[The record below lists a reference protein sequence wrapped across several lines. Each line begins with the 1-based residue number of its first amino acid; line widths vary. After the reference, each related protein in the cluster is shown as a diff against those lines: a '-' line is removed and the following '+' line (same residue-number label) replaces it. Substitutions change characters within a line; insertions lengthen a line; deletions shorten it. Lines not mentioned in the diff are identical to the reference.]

1 MTDKTKFRPVTGTEA
16 QIEMAPKTPGWVYFA
31 EDTGKIYYDKDTE
44 TRVTMGGSG
53 VAIHYGKAPAGLT
66 QDPDFMGGQ
75 FFKLTR
81 DDLQDSEAVVSVDD
95 LIFNSDGTFYRVY
108 LIMNSNTI
116 YCTKAAVAGGGGGS
130 VVGPSVGSVARLTL
144 HTPETVSLINGQDI
158 SIEFTPYSQIE
169 VDGTVLDEKLT
180 MSWSLAEKVGENYVT
195 YHNGTSFLADHGV
208 RTSLSFG
215 EFLRE
220 DATTRITIKGSGAN
234 SGDTPS
240 RQQDFT
246 TSELSLT
253 ENSDFSTMAV
263 YNTDNLIVWCNVSGN
278 MNKILDYYFD
288 DELVHTE
295 RLGPTSEPAQK
306 FQIPAKLCT
315 HGYHTVKIELFQAI
329 GTSLA
334 TAERALSVPALEF
347 ETAVKNAGETKPII
361 WLGEYQKTYYNYDD
375 IKVPYLVFD
384 PESSETTTVY
394 LWKNGLPTASPERQV
409 PASSYKKWNEFEII
423 DADLDVV
430 NYYSVSCGT
439 GDREVRRDITF
450 TVVKDPVRKM
460 EIVKQD
466 YLQLL
471 FDAKGRSNAESSANR
486 SNWSY
491 KRNNGSE
498 VKAEFIDFN
507 WYNNGWVT
515 DDIGNSCLR
524 ISNGAQFKLP
534 IGTTVFAS
542 GTTSQQSHTYEF
554 QFKVRNVQDYS
565 ELIKNITRYINDDN
579 FWTAFNAQTKYD
591 NYDAFL
597 QYYLPIYELKE
608 NETEEDRV
616 KYDDLEFASVYKKI
630 SLDKIVGSYFSGNE
644 SGATG
649 FCLGS
654 QDAFFSNGDNT
665 VSVSYVEDKMVYLSM
680 VYDHQP
686 LGISRIYIYINGVL
700 TGAIKSSKTSQFL
713 INNTELVFN
722 SEYCDFDLYKIRIY
736 NTALSVNDIVM
747 NHAVDKKDVNTY
759 DLNGLA
765 IANATIG
772 EHQLNFQKM
781 IDYNNANPSKYIM
794 PYIIFD
800 TSKSNNSDR
809 LPWSKD
815 VEIPCS
821 VTFKNTGLDRAY
833 ATGELL
839 ELAIEDGLCT
849 AESDAKEQEAAVRE
863 YYLHHCPS
871 FTGENWEITV
881 QGTSSQFYPRR
892 NYKIKSKTEFDSDG
906 AERTHIW
913 LNDGPFATDYI
924 VHGMTRNVEE
934 DEDDPSVIP
943 YTNPCHSDWFY
954 MDNYDVGTN
963 RFTMKIDY
971 MESSGSYN
979 GGFAN
984 LVANAYTK
992 HPLDDYI
999 AAGMILDPNGKLSTD
1014 ELRTS
1019 VQGYPVLA
1027 FHKKSDGSYTYIG
1040 RYNMLLDKGSDEC
1053 YGFKPDKKVLAK
1065 MFTEEDDEGK
1075 IVNRRLRDVAEC
1087 WEYSNN
1093 ARGYCSFRDPWVRRE
1108 LSFRPP
1114 TGTPGVP
1121 GNGMTPKGAPLVAD
1135 SYEYRYHEQEDYL
1148 DVIYNLT
1155 GATVDDFAEMGVTDA
1170 AGAAEKMYEWYANWE
1185 RACQWVWSTCIDD
1198 TVCDA
1203 LKVPHQGNYIETV
1216 VGKQAWEKGK
1226 FYIIT
1231 EGTDEEGNPIS
1242 DYVIDNSDAWD
1253 PAITYFEIVDLK
1265 NESGTVIG
1273 ETYANAYASDYVY
1286 ESGVYYTIVNGSH
1299 IVDRGEALNESA
1311 IYYRL
1316 EEYSDEELAAMAA
1329 AGNVTAL
1336 PESVTYG
1343 NKTYK
1348 YDTVEYRVDK
1358 FVYELKDHFD
1368 IDYLATYF
1376 VMTEVFECY
1385 DSRGKNCMMASWG
1398 PLKEGGDYIWYPI
1411 FYDIDTQLGINNT
1424 GIPSFEYSVDATEAG
1439 NFSTSDSV
1447 LWNNFYKN
1455 FRNSYILQKYRQLK
1469 GYTTGTGN
1477 FGKLTTPILDSVDRI
1492 ERWYQADPEET
1503 GMIAMRGQR
1512 PLVAINLDEY
1522 YKYLT
1527 IYNGAGVITDPSTNW
1542 KSSTG
1547 RINDQGQFVQETTD
1561 YLYAL
1566 QGDRSLSRIQFLT
1579 NRIEYIDSWLNVGNY
1594 ARGGYNRLWGRVQAN
1609 NGNISDYWLDT
1620 ESDPYYDEQG
1630 TKRHEFDAEYWMTLT
1645 PIHDSYITLS
1655 DDNEAYPSQKFTGSP
1670 VKFEIAA
1677 LENGFRR
1684 SQGYPEQLLYVYGLN
1699 QMRDIG
1705 DLSKLYWTEFK
1716 IEGDAKKLTRLKL
1729 GHDGYMTNAN
1739 GEYVNR
1745 DGVVIDESQ
1754 LSTQGVTWF
1763 NNKMNPPSFPS
1774 SKEQSGMPLL
1784 KEVNVCNITVNGSVG
1799 TPALDLTSC
1808 EKLEN
1813 FRATGSNF
1821 EEIKFAEGV
1830 ALNTIYLPAS
1840 VKSLGL
1846 TEAKLLNN
1854 IIETYSYPT
1863 KDESG
1868 NLVANPGLY
1877 IEGLT
1882 DATTAQLEST
1892 ETIPLHTIN
1901 IVGDALGYDSY
1912 KLLTKFFKRRYSK
1925 TVDPNT
1931 GAAATTQ
1938 VTLTGVKWSPYELLV
1953 EGDNYVAADRDLY
1966 FVDNNHYGLR
1976 PITDEEIDVFGK
1988 MVLNGEIYK
1997 KNTSIPEETIN
2008 LITDVDMLTKMAS
2021 TEAGT
2026 QGSLF
2031 LSAAS
2036 APIPNISGIIYVNN
2050 TTKISEKDIRALS
2063 EAYPNLTLFFND
2075 VDPIYSAKFVLPD
2088 LDDKTGAYL
2097 GTYSYV
2103 PFADG
2108 RDGLS
2113 TQKIEE
2119 GWFENPYSLY
2129 LPKKPNYDFYGWSTT
2144 TDLTGLIKEE
2154 NWSTQTLGESKDYTF
2169 YAIFT
2174 IHSYHIEY
2182 FVGTKRIHEEYIPY
2196 GDMLKD
2202 PGLVPSY
2209 TDDSLADEEKYRF
2222 LGYSQNENQ
2231 LVVNSETAAKTV
2243 KLDTL
2248 MSVQDYK
2255 FYATFIKES
2264 VFASPLDDSY
2274 FIFTP
2279 EDHSDISGGYYIYPA
2294 EGVKFSGKI
2303 TLPSTYNGQPIVG
2316 IGGFYT
2322 QTDVT
2327 HIYWHGDP
2335 QLQIILA
2342 NCFGNDST
2350 ELTAKSLEVFQCPP
2364 SLKIIGNRA
2373 FSNCLKLK
2381 PMDLTQTSLEQIGG
2395 YAFFGAMA
2403 MSSKYPKF
2411 RIPGS
2416 VKKIGDFGFGNTKL
2430 PLGTL
2435 AIGGP
2440 GDPTQIPDVGGLGT
2454 KAIWTNSFAPID
2466 KIEIYG
2472 ATDEIVQGWIN
2483 DGCLTGVTNYVKEVQ
2498 RIDA

>member
-1 MTDKTKFRPVTGTEA
+1 MTDKTKFRPVTGTDA

-53 VAIHYGKAPAGLT
+53 VAIHYGVAAAGLLPN
-66 QDPDFMGGQ
+66 PDFADGTYYI
-75 FFKLTR
+75 LTTDDFQDEEVVVAI
-81 DDLQDSEAVVSVDD
+81 DDLV
-95 LIFNSDGTFYRVY
+95 FNSDGTFYRVK
-108 LIMNSNTI
+108 IIENGKF
-116 YCTKAAVAGGGGGS
+116 YCQKVAVAGGGGG
-130 VVGPSVGSVARLTL
+130 GGGSTGVSKVANLKL
-144 HTPETVSLINGQDI
+144 QAPKTVNLINGQDV
-158 SIEFTPYSQIE
+158 SITLTATSQISS
-169 VDGTVLDEKLT
+169 DGTIEDEVMT
-180 MSWSLAEKVGENYVT
+180 VNWYLAEKVGNNYVT
-195 YHNGTSFLADHGV
+195 YHNGTSFMVEHGV
-208 RTSLSFG
+208 PTELSFG
-215 EFLRE
+215 EFLRPST
-220 DATTRITIKGSGAN
+220 TTRISIQATGIN
-234 SGDTPS
+234 SGDTPI
-240 RQQDFT
+240 RAQDFT
-246 TSELSLT
+246 TSELSLY

-288 DELVHTE
+288 DELVYTA
-295 RLGPTSEPAQK
+295 RLNPTSETAQK
-306 FQIPAKLCT
+306 FQIPAELCT
-315 HGYHTVKIELFQAI
+315 HGYHTVRIELFQAI

-361 WLGEYQKTYYNYDD
+361 WLGKYQKQYYNYDD
-375 IKVPYLVFD
+375 IKVPYLVYD

-439 GDREVRRDITF
+439 GERETRRDITF

-507 WYNNGWVT
+507 WYNNGWVP
-515 DDIGNSCLR
+515 DEAGNSCLR

-534 IGTTVFAS
+534 IGTTTFAS

-565 ELIKNITRYINDDN
+565 ELIKNITRYINDDD
-579 FWTAFNAQTKYD
+579 FWTAFNNQTRYD

-608 NETEEDRV
+608 NETEEDRM

-630 SLDKIVGSYFSGNE
+630 SLDKIVGSYFSGSE

-686 LGISRIYIYINGVL
+686 TGISRIYIYINGVL

-765 IANATIG
+765 IENTTIG
-772 EHQLNFQKM
+772 EHQFNFQKM
-781 IDYNNANPSKYIM
+781 IDYNTANPSKYIM
-794 PYIIFD
+794 PYIVFD

-821 VTFKNTGLDRAY
+821 VTFKNTALDRAY

-849 AESDAKEQEAAVRE
+849 SESDAKEQEAAVRE

-906 AERTHIW
+906 EERTHIW
-913 LNDGPFATDYI
+913 LNEGPFATDYI
-924 VHGMTRNVEE
+924 VHGMTRNIEE

-992 HPLDDYI
+992 HPLDDYVKE
-999 AAGMILDPNGKLSTD
+999 GMILDPNGKLKTD

-1053 YGFKPDKKVLAK
+1053 YGFKADKKVLAK
-1065 MFTEEDDEGK
+1065 MFTEVNDKGET
-1075 IVNRRLRDVAEC
+1075 VNRRLRDIAEC

-1114 TGTPGVP
+1114 AELNGTPGVA
-1121 GNGMTPKGAPLVAD
+1121 GNGYTPKGAPLVAD
-1135 SYEYRYHEQEDYL
+1135 SYEYRYTEGEDDL
-1148 DVIYNLT
+1148 DIIYNLS
-1155 GATVDDFAEMGVTDA
+1155 GATVDDFAKMGVTDA
-1170 AGAAEKMYEWYANWE
+1170 VGAAEKMYDWYANWE

-1198 TVCDA
+1198 TVCET
-1203 LKVPHQGNYIETV
+1203 LKVPHQGNYIATV

-1231 EGTDEEGNPIS
+1231 EGTDDEGNPIS
-1242 DYVIDNSDAWD
+1242 EYVIDNSDAWN
-1253 PAITYFEIVDLK
+1253 PTITYFEIVDLK

-1286 ESGVYYTIVNGSH
+1286 EPGVYYTIVNGSH
-1299 IVDRGEALNESA
+1299 IVDRGETLNESA
-1311 IYYRL
+1311 DYYRL
-1316 EEYSDEELAAMAA
+1316 EEYSDDELAAMAA

-1358 FVYELKDHFD
+1358 FVYELKEHFD

-1492 ERWYQADPEET
+1492 EKWYQADPEET

-1512 PLVAINLDEY
+1512 PLIAINLDEY

-1527 IYNGAGVITDPSTNW
+1527 IYNPKGVITDSSNNW

-1547 RINDQGQFVQETTD
+1547 RVNDQGQFVQETTD

-1620 ESDPYYDEQG
+1620 ESDPYYDAQG
-1630 TKRHEFDAEYWMTLT
+1630 NKRHEFDAEYWMTLT

-1745 DGVVIDESQ
+1745 AGAVIDESQ
-1754 LSTQGVTWF
+1754 LSTEGVTWF

-1821 EEIKFAEGV
+1821 EEVKFAEGV
-1830 ALNTIYLPAS
+1830 ALNTVYLPAS

-1863 KDESG
+1863 KDDSG
-1868 NLVANPGLY
+1868 NLVADPGLY
-1877 IEGLT
+1877 IAGLT
-1882 DATTAQLEST
+1882 DATADQLSSA

-1912 KLLTKFFKRRYSK
+1912 KLLDKFFTRRYAK
-1925 TVDPNT
+1925 TGDASSGT
-1931 GAAATTQ
+1931 AATSQ

-1953 EGDNYVAADRDLY
+1953 EGDNYVAADKSLY
-1966 FVDNNHYGLR
+1966 FVDNGHYGLR
-1976 PITDEEIDVFGK
+1976 PITDEEIDIFGK

-1997 KNTSIPEETIN
+1997 KNTNISDETIN
-2008 LITDVDMLTKMAS
+2008 LITNVDMFITMAS
-2021 TEAGT
+2021 TDPNT
-2026 QGSLF
+2026 QGALF

-2036 APIPNISGIIYVNN
+2036 APIPNISGIMYVNN
-2050 TTKISEKDIRALS
+2050 TTKISEKEIRALS
-2063 EAYPNLTLFFND
+2063 EAYPNLTLFFNE
-2075 VDPIYSAKFVLPD
+2075 VDPIYSAKFILPD

-2108 RDGLS
+2108 REGLS
-2113 TQKIEE
+2113 TQKIES
-2119 GWFENPYSLY
+2119 GWFANPYDLY

-2144 TDLTGLIKEE
+2144 TDLTGLIKTED
-2154 NWSTQTLGESKDYTF
+2154 WASKTLGAEKDYTF

-2174 IHSYHIEY
+2174 LHSYHIEY
-2182 FVGTKRIHEEYIPY
+2182 YVGTKKILEEDIPY
-2196 GDMLKD
+2196 GTMLRD

-2209 TDDSLADEEKYRF
+2209 TDNDLADDEKYRF
-2222 LGYSQNENQ
+2222 LGYTQNENQ
-2231 LVVNSETAAKTV
+2231 LIVNSEAAAKT
-2243 KLDTL
+2243 LNLETM

-2255 FYATFIKES
+2255 FYATFMKES
-2264 VFASPLDDSY
+2264 VYESPLDESY
-2274 FIFTP
+2274 FDFTNNT
-2279 EDHSDISGGYYIYPA
+2279 SSNYSKGYYLSPKS
-2294 EGVKFSGKI
+2294 GVSFSGKI
-2303 TLPSTYNGQPIVG
+2303 TLPTTYKDMPV
-2316 IGGFYT
+2316 IGVRNFNT
-2322 QTDVT
+2322 QKDVT
-2327 HIYWHGDP
+2327 HIYFAGQP
-2335 QLQIILA
+2335 KVEMFGA
-2342 NCFGNDST
+2342 NCFKDLDKLQVVQLPTTLKVIDNYAFANCT
-2350 ELTAKSLEVFQCPP
+2350 
-2364 SLKIIGNRA
+2364 SLKPLD
-2373 FSNCLKLK
+2373 FSPL
-2381 PMDLTQTSLEQIGG
+2381 TSLVTIGEFILNGAMKSDSMIPYFKIPGSVTTIGG
-2395 YAFFGAMA
+2395 YAFTYMYTGIETFA
-2403 MSSKYPKF
+2403 F
-2411 RIPGS
+2411 
-2416 VKKIGDFGFGNTKL
+2416 
-2430 PLGTL
+2430 
-2435 AIGGP
+2435 GGP
-2440 GDPTQIPDVGGLGT
+2440 GEPSQLTTVGSNIIDYNSTTPVNKIVFHGLT
-2454 KAIWTNSFAPID
+2454 EDFVNSLETSG
-2466 KIEIYG
+2466 KIHAAVDISR
-2472 ATDEIVQGWIN
+2472 V
-2483 DGCLTGVTNYVKEVQ
+2483 
-2498 RIDA
+2498 DA

>member
-1 MTDKTKFRPVTGTEA
+1 MTDKTKFRPVTGTDA
-16 QIEMAPKTPGWVYFA
+16 QIESTPKTPGWVYFA

-44 TRVTMGGSG
+44 TRVVMGGSG
-53 VAIHYGKAPAGLT
+53 VAIHYGVAAAGLLPN
-66 QDPDFMGGQ
+66 PDFADGTYYI
-75 FFKLTR
+75 LTR
-81 DDLQDSEAVVSVDD
+81 DDLQDEEAVVAVDD
-95 LIFNSDGTFYRVY
+95 LIFNSDGTFYRVQ
-108 LIMNSNTI
+108 IIENNNF
-116 YCTKAAVAGGGGGS
+116 YCQKVAVAGGGGGGGGGTS
-130 VVGPSVGSVARLTL
+130 GVAKVANLKL
-144 HTPETVSLINGQDI
+144 QAPKTVNLINGQDI
-158 SIEFTPYSQIE
+158 SITLTATSQIST
-169 VDGTVLDEKLT
+169 DGTIEDEVLT
-180 MSWSLAEKVGENYVT
+180 VNWFLAEKVGNNYVT
-195 YHNGTSFLADHGV
+195 YHNGTSFMVEHGV
-208 RTSLSFG
+208 PTELSFG
-215 EFLRE
+215 EFLRPSTTSRISIQ
-220 DATTRITIKGSGAN
+220 ATGIN
-234 SGDTPS
+234 SGDTPT
-240 RQQDFT
+240 RAQDFT

-263 YNTDNLIVWCNVSGN
+263 YDTDNLIVWCNVSGN

-295 RLGPTSEPAQK
+295 RLSPTSETAQK
-306 FQIPAKLCT
+306 FQIPSNLCT
-315 HGYHTVKIELFQAI
+315 HGYHKVRIELFQAI
-329 GTSLA
+329 GNTLA
-334 TAERALSVPALEF
+334 TAERALFVPALEF
-347 ETAVKNAGETKPII
+347 ETAVKTAGNTKPII
-361 WLGEYQKTYYNYDD
+361 WLGQYQKQYYNYDD
-375 IKVPYLVFD
+375 IKIPYLVYD
-384 PESSETTTVY
+384 PESLETTTVY

-409 PASSYKKWNEFEII
+409 PASSYKKWNEFEIV

-439 GDREVRRDITF
+439 GDREERRDITF

-491 KRNNGSE
+491 TRTNGE
-498 VKAEFIDFN
+498 TVQAEFIDFN
-507 WYNNGWVT
+507 WYNNGWST
-515 DDIGNSCLR
+515 DEVGNSCLR

-534 IGTTVFAS
+534 IGTTTFAS
-542 GTTSQQSHTYEF
+542 GSTAAQSHTYEF

-565 ELIKNITRYINDDN
+565 ELIKNITRYVNDEK
-579 FWTAFNAQTKYD
+579 FYEAFENQSKFD

-597 QYYLPIYELKE
+597 QDYLPRYELGPE
-608 NETEEDRV
+608 ETEEDRM
-616 KYDDLEFASVYKKI
+616 KYDDLKFASVYKKI
-630 SLDKIVGSYFSGNE
+630 SLDKVVGSYFSGNE
-644 SGATG
+644 DGATG

-654 QDAFFSNGDNT
+654 QDAFFSNGQNT

-686 LGISRIYIYINGVL
+686 SGISRIYIYINGVL
-700 TGAIKSSKTSQFL
+700 TGAIKSGLSAQFM
-713 INNTELVFN
+713 INNDELVFN
-722 SEYCDFDLYKIRIY
+722 SEYCDLDLYKIRIY

-765 IANATIG
+765 IENTAIG
-772 EHQLNFQKM
+772 EHQFNFQKM

-800 TSKSNNSDR
+800 TSISNNNDR

-849 AESDAKEQEAAVRE
+849 ENSSVAEQEAAVRE

-892 NYKIKSKTEFDSDG
+892 NYKIKSKTEYDKDG
-906 AERTHIW
+906 VERTHIW
-913 LNDGPFATDYI
+913 LNDGPFATDFI
-924 VHGMTRNVEE
+924 VHGMTPDIEE
-934 DEDDPSVIP
+934 DKDDPSVIP

-999 AAGMILDPNGKLSTD
+999 DAGMILDPNGKLSTD

-1065 MFTEEDDEGK
+1065 LFTEEDDEGN

-1093 ARGYCSFRDPWVRRE
+1093 ARGYCSFRDPWMRRE

-1114 TGTPGVP
+1114 EELGGTPGIG
-1121 GNGMTPKGAPLVAD
+1121 GNGYTPKGAPLVAD
-1135 SYEYRYHEQEDYL
+1135 SYEYRYHEQEDNL

-1155 GATVDDFAEMGVTDA
+1155 AATPDNFAEMGVTNA
-1170 AGAAEKMYEWYANWE
+1170 VGAAEKMYDWYANWE

-1198 TVCDA
+1198 NVCQE
-1203 LKVPHQGNYIETV
+1203 LQIPSEGNYIKTNVGVVPWET
-1216 VGKQAWEKGK
+1216 GK
-1226 FYIIT
+1226 FYILDSET
-1231 EGTDEEGNPIS
+1231 S
-1242 DYVIDNSDAWD
+1242 QYVIDNSSEWD
-1253 PAITYFEIVDLK
+1253 EETTYYNQKTITE
-1265 NESGTVIG
+1265 NG
-1273 ETYANAYASDYVY
+1273 EFVRYDYVNAYASNFVY
-1286 ESGVYYTIVNGSH
+1286 TPGVYYTTPDNEITF
-1299 IVDRGEALNESA
+1299 IVDRNKYDGEGEKGMDLSVQ
-1311 IYYRL
+1311 YYRL
-1316 EEYSDEELAAMAA
+1316 EKFSDEELAAMAA
-1329 AGNVTAL
+1329 AGKVTAL
-1336 PESVTYG
+1336 AAPITYG
-1343 NKTYK
+1343 DNTYK
-1348 YDTVEYRVDK
+1348 YDTKEYRVDK

-1455 FRNSYILQKYRQLK
+1455 FKNSYILQKYRQLK

-1477 FGKLTTPILDSVDRI
+1477 FGKLSVPILESVDRI

-1527 IYNGAGVITDPSTNW
+1527 IYNPKGVITDSSTNW

-1547 RINDQGQFVQETTD
+1547 RINDQGQYVQETTD

-1566 QGDRSLSRIQFLT
+1566 QGDRSLSRIQFMT

-1620 ESDPYYDEQG
+1620 TEDPYYDAQG
-1630 TKRHEFDAEYWMTLT
+1630 KKRHEFDAEYWMTLT

-1655 DDNEAYPSQKFTGSP
+1655 DDNEAYPSQKFTGNP

-1716 IEGDAKKLTRLKL
+1716 IEGEAKKLTRLKL
-1729 GHDGYMTNAN
+1729 GHDGYMTDAAGN
-1739 GEYVNR
+1739 YVNI
-1745 DGVVIDESQ
+1745 DGKILTEEEMGLKTEDGGPI
-1754 LSTQGVTWF
+1754 LWF
-1763 NNKMNPPSFPS
+1763 NKRMNPPSFPS
-1774 SKEQSGMPLL
+1774 SKDDTGMPLL
-1784 KEVNVCNITVNGSVG
+1784 KEMNVSGITVNTAVG

-1813 FRATGSNF
+1813 FRATDSNF
-1821 EEIKFAEGV
+1821 EDIKFAEGV
-1830 ALNTIYLPAS
+1830 ALNTLYLPQS
-1840 VKSLGL
+1840 VRSLSL

-1854 IIETYSYPT
+1854 IIETYERPE
-1863 KDESG
+1863 KDETG
-1868 NLVANPGLY
+1868 ELIANPGLY

-1882 DATTAQLEST
+1882 NATEDQLNSNST
-1892 ETIPLHTIN
+1892 ISMDTIS
-1901 IVGDALGYDSY
+1901 IVGDAFGYDSY
-1912 KLLTKFFKRRYSK
+1912 KLLTKFFRRRYGKTGNGQSK
-1925 TVDPNT
+1925 
-1931 GAAATTQ
+1931 
-1938 VTLTGVKWSPYELLV
+1938 VTLTNVKWSPYELLV
-1953 EGDNYVAADRDLY
+1953 EGDTYVAVDRDLY
-1966 FVDNNHYGLR
+1966 FVDNGHYGLR
-1976 PITDEEIDVFGK
+1976 AITNEDIDVFGK
-1988 MVLNGEIYK
+1988 KVLNGEIYK
-1997 KNTSIPEETIN
+1997 KNTNIAEETIN

-2021 TEAGT
+2021 TDSTE

-2031 LSAAS
+2031 ISAAN
-2036 APIPNISGIIYVNN
+2036 APVPNISGIIYINN
-2050 TTKISEKDIRALS
+2050 STTISEADIRKLS
-2063 EAYPNLTLFFND
+2063 VAYPNLTMFFNS
-2075 VDPIYSAKFVLPD
+2075 VDPIFSARFILPD

-2108 RDGLS
+2108 REGLS
-2113 TQKIEE
+2113 VQKIET
-2119 GWFENPYSLY
+2119 GWFENPYDLY

-2144 TDLTGLIKEE
+2144 TDLTGLIKDEDWE
-2154 NWSTQTLGESKDYTF
+2154 SQVLGVDKDYTF

-2182 FVGTKRIHEEYIPY
+2182 FVGSNRFYEEYIPY

-2202 PGLVPSY
+2202 PGLVPAH
-2209 TDDSLADEEKYRF
+2209 TDESLADEEKYRF
-2222 LGYSQNENQ
+2222 LGYTQNENQ
-2231 LVVNSETAAKTV
+2231 LVVSSESAAKV
-2243 KLDTL
+2243 IQLETL

-2264 VFASPLDDSY
+2264 VYTTPLSNDY
-2274 FIFTP
+2274 FDFM
-2279 EDHSDISGGYYIYPA
+2279 EKNNADVSDGYYISPKA
-2294 EGVKFSGKI
+2294 DVKFSGKI
-2303 TLPSTYNGQPIVG
+2303 TLPSEYNGKPIVG
-2316 IGGFYT
+2316 ISDFNK

-2327 HIYWHGDP
+2327 HIFWHGTP
-2335 QLQIILA
+2335 KLEIV
-2342 NCFGNDST
+2342 NNYCFSPRSGDN
-2350 ELTAKSLEVFQCPP
+2350 LRKLEVVQLPDT
-2364 SLKIIGNRA
+2364 LKFIGQYA
-2373 FSNCLKLK
+2373 FRGCSGLKPFDLSKLK
-2381 PMDLTQTSLEQIGG
+2381 NLLRIE
-2395 YAFFGAMA
+2395 AFGLSGSM
-2403 MSSKYPKF
+2403 KYNGEYPHFKL
-2411 RIPGS
+2411 PGS
-2416 VKKIGDFGFGNTKL
+2416 LTYVGNSGL
-2430 PLGTL
+2430 AYLGMPIAL
-2435 AIGGP
+2435 MSFGGP
-2440 GDPTQIPDVGGLGT
+2440 GEPSQLSGLGT
-2454 KAIWTNSFAPID
+2454 TATAYNSSTKLRQIHV
-2466 KIEIYG
+2466 YG
-2472 ATDEIVQGWIN
+2472 LDDATVDSWKSNGRLQASE
-2483 DGCLTGVTNYVKEVQ
+2483 GVTRV
-2498 RIDA
+2498 DA